1 MKLTYRGIK
10 YESNTSKLEMID
22 SNVVGKY
29 RGKEFKFRQKKAI
42 LIPNSTLRL
51 KYRGVTHLAFSSS
64 WYQLPLEKITDP
76 EKPCLNSDD
85 QLNSPDC

>member
-10 YESNTSKLEMID
+10 YEYNPTQLEMID

-42 LIPNSTLRL
+42 LVPNSTLRL
-51 KYRGVTHLAFSSS
+51 KYRGVTHLGFSSS
-64 WYQLPLEKITDP
+64 WYQLPSEKVTET

-85 QLNSPDC
+85 HL